1 MPAWNGLT
9 DALEWTHCLFL
20 TLPPSACVSSSDPT
34 LTAKNV
40 TEVMGKVED
49 WVRVARGDGIF
60 TSGLGFPDSKLLEIK
75 QQSSSERDK
84 SRSLGRYWVNT
95 DPDASWVRL
104 GRVLYKVGEETAA
117 VMVKQYLP
125 KGMLVSW
132 NWTSVL
138 WCLHSKGCTP
148 MLNGSLV

>member
-1 MPAWNGLT
+1 MHWNEHIVYFSLS
-9 DALEWTHCLFL
+9 
-20 TLPPSACVSSSDPT
+20 PPSACVSSSDPT
-34 LTAKNV
+34 LTVKNV
-40 TEVMGKVED
+40 MEVMGKVED

-84 SRSLGRYWVNT
+84 SRPLGRYWVNT

-125 KGMLVSW
+125 KGMFVS
-132 NWTSVL
+132 
-138 WCLHSKGCTP
+138 
-148 MLNGSLV
+148 